1 MNLSKISRF
10 NQFSASSVII
20 KSPKFVNYSTNA
32 EAAPETEAAA
42 EPQGKPERQFFK
54 NQPVIDGFKVFDPY
68 MNKKKD
74 GFAFSSRSRSAYVRR
89 QIDDMARYHKMSVD
103 QTWNNV
109 WPTASM
115 FKQSAIPF
123 AVRQGFVKN
132 SSENDGLPPEKYG
145 NTELMK
151 IPNFLHLTPPQ
162 IKIHCEAIKKF
173 CTKWPKELQTDE
185 DCEKNFPIEITTGN
199 YIYDGP
205 NIRDDRARTVTLNIK
220 LSALNLDKRAQ
231 SKFKQLVGDRYDS
244 KTDILTLESSR
255 CPFRHQNEDYVK
267 YLLTTLYFESK
278 KIEEWEKD

>member
-1 MNLSKISRF
+1 
-10 NQFSASSVII
+10 
-20 KSPKFVNYSTNA
+20 
-32 EAAPETEAAA
+32 
-42 EPQGKPERQFFK
+42 
-54 NQPVIDGFKVFDPY
+54 
-68 MNKKKD
+68 
-74 GFAFSSRSRSAYVRR
+74 
-89 QIDDMARYHKMSVD
+89 MARYHKMSVD

-162 IKIHCEAIKKF
+162 IKIHCEAIKSLSIIFIFILLRFESNRISLYWFYFIEF

-205 NIRDDRARTVTLNIK
+205 NIRDDRARTVTLNVIT
-220 LSALNLDKRAQ
+220 LFCNFDFDFVFFIYFFLNR
-231 SKFKQLVGDRYDS
+231 
-244 KTDILTLESSR
+244 SS
-255 CPFRHQNEDYVK
+255 CQH
-267 YLLTTLYFESK
+267 L
-278 KIEEWEKD
+278 I